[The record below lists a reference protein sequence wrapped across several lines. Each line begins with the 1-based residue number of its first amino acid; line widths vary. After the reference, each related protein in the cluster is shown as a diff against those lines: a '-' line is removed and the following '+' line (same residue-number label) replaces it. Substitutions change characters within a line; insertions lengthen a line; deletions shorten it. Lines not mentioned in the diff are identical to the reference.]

1 VVDLPVELRQLRYFV
16 AVAEELHFGRAA
28 ERLHMS
34 QSPLS
39 RAIRDLERE
48 LGFVLFV
55 RTTRHVELTPA
66 GSALL
71 ERARRALA
79 EVDLAVDDARRVAL
93 AEHGVLAIGYM
104 PFSRLQATR
113 VGEAV
118 AEQRP
123 DLEVRLDEG
132 VTPELLRRVAAHELA
147 AAAVLQT
154 PGARHHDVRVVPLRD
169 EPLLAALPATHRY
182 AGADAIPVGAFAAER
197 VLLPREP
204 VGGAF
209 NAWLRAV
216 FRVAGFEIERT
227 VETMSAPWDRRLLPV
242 ADGEAVCVLVGE
254 WIQDPIPGVA
264 AVPFDPPL
272 TVPVDLATPMSST
285 EHGAL
290 LLQAAMR
297 LRDAEGWLTHRPGH
311 AGD

>member
-1 VVDLPVELRQLRYFV
+1 
-16 AVAEELHFGRAA
+16 
-28 ERLHMS
+28 
-34 QSPLS
+34 
-39 RAIRDLERE
+39 
-48 LGFVLFV
+48 
-55 RTTRHVELTPA
+55 
-66 GSALL
+66 
-71 ERARRALA
+71 
-79 EVDLAVDDARRVAL
+79 
-93 AEHGVLAIGYM
+93 M

-123 DLEVRLDEG
+123 DVEVHLDEG

-227 VETMSAPWDRRLLPV
+227 LETMSAPWDRRLLPV
-242 ADGEAVCVLVGE
+242 ADGEAACVLVEE
-254 WIQDPIPGVA
+254 WIQDPIPA
-264 AVPFDPPL
+264 
-272 TVPVDLATPMSST
+272 SWRCRSI
-285 EHGAL
+285 
-290 LLQAAMR
+290 R
-297 LRDAEGWLTHRPGH
+297 I
-311 AGD
+311 